1 VRRWLDEGSIGAEQ
15 GGGCSDVY
23 AAVRRWRVLAGKGF
37 TRNLQYSASHL
48 VNTAAS
54 VVFGLIYIYVWGA
67 VTPESGFGVYSS
79 SVITQ
84 YICINQTTAW
94 LTQFGMK
101 MRQRI
106 VQSVRSGRI
115 AVELARPMDFFWYN
129 MDFEYGSQ
137 LYSLVFRGLPVGLAL
152 SLLVRLRMP
161 DSAITWLGA
170 LASLAIGG
178 YIGIALN
185 YLVGISSFWTNEVRT
200 LSWVLFSLEA
210 FLGGLSMPPE
220 VLPRPL
226 ELLAKVSPFA
236 HLAYYPARI
245 YLELSKPAPILAA
258 GLAWAAVLTIV
269 ARRVTLGARRRLE
282 VQGG

>member
-1 VRRWLDEGSIGAEQ
+1 MR
-15 GGGCSDVY
+15 
-23 AAVRRWRVLAGKGF
+23 AAVRQWRVLAGKGF
-37 TRNLQYSASHL
+37 ARNLQYSASHI

-54 VVFGLIYIYVWGA
+54 VVFGLIYIYVWRA
-67 VTPESGFGVYSS
+67 VTPESGFGVYSA

-101 MRQRI
+101 IRQRM

-115 AVELARPMDFFWYN
+115 AVELARPMDLFWYN
-129 MDFEYGSQ
+129 MGFEYGSQ
-137 LYSLVFRGLPVGLAL
+137 LYSLVFRGLPVGFAL
-152 SLLVRLRMP
+152 SLLAQLRMSH
-161 DSAITWLGA
+161 SAIAWLGA

-185 YLVGISSFWTNEVRT
+185 YLVGISSFWTNEIRT
-200 LSWVLFSLEA
+200 LSWALFSLET
-210 FLGGLSMPPE
+210 FLGGLSMPLE

-245 YLELSKPAPILAA
+245 YMELSEPAPVLAA
-258 GLAWAAVLTIV
+258 GLAWAVVLTIA
-269 ARRVTLGARRRLE
+269 ARRVTFRARRRLE

>member
-1 VRRWLDEGSIGAEQ
+1 VHATVRQW
-15 GGGCSDVY
+15 
-23 AAVRRWRVLAGKGF
+23 WVLAGKGF
-37 TRNLQYSASHL
+37 ARNLQYSASHV
-48 VNTAAS
+48 VNTIAS
-54 VVFGLIYIYVWGA
+54 VVFGLIYIYVWRA
-67 VTPESGFGVYSS
+67 VTPESGFGVYSA
-79 SVITQ
+79 SVIAQ

-94 LTQFGMK
+94 FTQFGMK
-101 MRQRI
+101 IRQRM
-106 VQSVRSGRI
+106 VQSVRSGRV

-161 DSAITWLGA
+161 GSAITWLGA
-170 LASLAIGG
+170 TASLAIGG

-185 YLVGISSFWTNEVRT
+185 YLVGISSFWTNEIRT

-210 FLGGLSMPPE
+210 LLGGLSMPLE

-226 ELLAKVSPFA
+226 ELLAKASPFA
-236 HLAYYPARI
+236 HLAYYPARV
-245 YLELSKPAPILAA
+245 YLELSGPAPILAS

-269 ARRVTLGARRRLE
+269 ARHVTLRARRRLE

>member
-1 VRRWLDEGSIGAEQ
+1 MH
-15 GGGCSDVY
+15 
-23 AAVRRWRVLAGKGF
+23 AAVRQWRVLAGRGF
-37 TRNLQYSASHL
+37 ARNLQYSASHM
-48 VNTAAS
+48 VNTFAS
-54 VVFGLIYIYVWGA
+54 VIFGLIYICVWRA
-67 VTPESGFGVYSS
+67 VTPESGFGVYSA
-79 SVITQ
+79 SVMAQ

-101 MRQRI
+101 MRQRM

-129 MDFEYGSQ
+129 MHFEYGSQ

-161 DSAITWLGA
+161 GSAVTWLGA

-185 YLVGISSFWTNEVRT
+185 YLVGISSFWTNEIRT
-200 LSWVLFSLEA
+200 LSWALFSLET
-210 FLGGLSMPPE
+210 FLGGLSMPLE
-220 VLPRPL
+220 VLPRSL

-245 YLELSKPAPILAA
+245 YLELSEPAPILAA
-258 GLAWAAVLTIV
+258 GLVWAAVLTCA
-269 ARRVTLGARRRLE
+269 ARRVTFRARRRLE